1 MRSDCRTTVDAVFR
15 VVAFPKQ
22 LQSKMTALLHS
33 HGLITHPKQF
43 THELYVVMQ
52 PSVSP
57 YFHFGVVPTCSIRS
71 SSPSHG
77 HLDTETPSFA
87 SEAPC
92 RAYFKMEESLRHV
105 VLRPGDRVIDVGAS
119 PGGWTEC
126 LLNNGAHVVAV
137 DPGEL
142 TIDLKD
148 KPVVHLP
155 MLLEDAKPHLE
166 SMGRTFAMCVCDINV
181 RVQHMAALMASIAH
195 LLLPGAHVVFTL
207 KLGKKPTKQVIQ
219 QSFEVVCEALSSS
232 FRDFRLLWLHAN
244 TQNERTLV
252 AVRR

>member
-1 MRSDCRTTVDAVFR
+1 MFR

-22 LQSKMTALLHS
+22 LQSKMTVLLHI
-33 HGLITHPKQF
+33 HGLQTHPKQF

-57 YFHFGVVPTCSIRS
+57 YFHFGVALASEKS
-71 SSPSHG
+71 KALDQ
-77 HLDTETPSFA
+77 LDTAETPSFA

-92 RAYFKMEESLRHV
+92 RAYFKMEEALRHV
-105 VLRPGDRVIDVGAS
+105 TKFRPGDRVLDVGAS

-142 TIDLKD
+142 TIDLTD
-148 KPVVHLP
+148 KPVVHLQ

-166 SMGRTFAMCVCDINV
+166 RMGLQSFAMCVCDINV
-181 RVQHMAALMASIAH
+181 RVQHMAVLMASIAH
-195 LLLPGAHVVFTL
+195 LLRPEAHVVFTL
-207 KLGKKPTKQVIQ
+207 KLGKRPTKQVIQ
-219 QSFEVVCEALSSS
+219 QSFEAVCEALDPF